1 MNSCILIYRE
11 NQFASSFPYIFSF
24 PLSSMRS
31 VECTQEKQWRISMNK
46 RTLLIW
52 LTVISMVTLTF
63 PISQALAQGSTASSH
78 SSQSKTSSGLS
89 QLGHERATTNH
100 TWRVVPSPNRSAS
113 YNQLDAVATVSAND
127 VWAVGFY
134 NNSNDAGLTLTEHW
148 NGSRW
153 SIVASPNLSPYANV
167 LEAVAVVS

>member
-1 MNSCILIYRE
+1 
-11 NQFASSFPYIFSF
+11 
-24 PLSSMRS
+24 
-31 VECTQEKQWRISMNK
+31 MNK
-46 RTLLIW
+46 RILLIW

-127 VWAVGFY
+127 VWAVGYY
-134 NNSNDAGLTLTEHW
+134 NNSNDVGLTLTEHW
-148 NGSRW
+148 NGTNW
-153 SIVASPNLSPYANV
+153 SIVPSGNWLGSVAALSASNV
-167 LEAVAVVS
+167 WAVGFYFNNNNIQVTLTAHYT